1 MRSVSAMTTALVI
14 LALLA
19 VAAVVATIVQM
30 ARDGY
35 GRVPTRADA
44 PRARRAATPASP
56 VVGAAL
62 PTTRAAARTS
72 ARPTPPR
79 AAAPASCPAAR
90 VL

>member
-1 MRSVSAMTTALVI
+1 MTTALVI
-14 LALLA
+14 LAFLA

-44 PRARRAATPASP
+44 PRAPRASIPRASTVTPTRAATRTRSVTPA
-56 VVGAAL
+56 A
-62 PTTRAAARTS
+62 
-72 ARPTPPR
+72 
-79 AAAPASCPAAR
+79 CPAAR